1 MQAGVDF
8 KAEEMVLWLDASIIV
23 VCKPAGLPAL
33 PDGYDPDAPYL
44 KSVLAPVFGP
54 LWMLHRLDR
63 DTSGILV
70 LARTPEAHRAIN
82 TQFEQRQVE
91 KLYHALVV
99 GVPDWEE
106 KIVNLRL
113 RPNGDRKHRT
123 VVDAR
128 QGKPSVTNL
137 SVLERFRDRSLL
149 EARPQTGR
157 THQIRAHLAAV
168 GYPILADGL
177 YGDGSGLFL
186 SQLKPAYRAGRSD
199 ELPLLDRLALH
210 ARRLSFVHP
219 MSGESLQIEAPYP
232 KDFQAALR
240 NLRKYSQPA

>member
-8 KAEEMVLWLDASIIV
+8 KAEEMVLWSDASIIV

-33 PDGYDPDAPYL
+33 PDGYDPDAPHL

-63 DTSGILV
+63 DTSGALV
-70 LARTPEAHRAIN
+70 LARTPEAHRAVN
-82 TQFEQRQVE
+82 TQFERRQVE
-91 KLYHALVV
+91 KLYHALVA

-106 KIVNLRL
+106 KLVSLRL

-123 VVDAR
+123 VVDTR
-128 QGKPSVTNL
+128 RGKPSVTNL

-177 YGDGSGLFL
+177 YSDGSGLFL
-186 SQLKPAYRAGRSD
+186 SQLKPGYRAGRSS
-199 ELPLLDRLALH
+199 ERPLLNRLALH
-210 ARRLSFVHP
+210 ARRLSFIHP
-219 MSGESLQIEAPYP
+219 MSGEVLQIEAPYP
-232 KDFQAALR
+232 QDFEAALR
-240 NLRKYSQPA
+240 NLRKYSLPA